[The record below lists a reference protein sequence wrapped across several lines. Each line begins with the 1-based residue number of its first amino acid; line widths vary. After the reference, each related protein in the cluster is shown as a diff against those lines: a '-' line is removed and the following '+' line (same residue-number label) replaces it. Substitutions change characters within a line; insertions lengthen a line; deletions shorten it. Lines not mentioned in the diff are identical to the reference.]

1 MATEPFALQRP
12 QAARSLVSAY
22 YMILFSTGLLVALGM
37 AMVVSSHTVDALAV
51 GESPWAKAREQG
63 IFIAIGI
70 VGGFALSRVPIP
82 AWEKWWAWVAFGG
95 TLAFQ
100 ILVPFIG
107 SSYGGNTNW
116 LMIGDHSVQPAEF
129 LKYGLAVWLG
139 SVLAA
144 KARLLG
150 DWFHLAVPALVG
162 VAMAGGVVV
171 LGHDAGTAFVIGV
184 MAVGTL
190 VVAGVPWRRIGV
202 VVAGLGLAA
211 AVEVLT
217 DSERRTRLEVLFDP
231 SVCDRSAE
239 CWQVNQ
245 AGYALAEGGWFGQGL
260 GASRVKWEWLS
271 QADSDF
277 IFAVIGAE
285 LGLVGCIVVLLLFA
299 VLAVGL
305 FQVVRLHP
313 NRFAQITV
321 GAIGCWL
328 LGQAVINIGMVI
340 RLLPVIGVPLPFV
353 SSGGSA
359 LIAGLAAIGTVIGL
373 MRGDPDIGPLLRA
386 RRGIVATAFGVFAPR
401 RVRT

>member
-1 MATEPFALQRP
+1 MT
-12 QAARSLVSAY
+12 AY
-22 YMILFSTGLLVALGM
+22 CTILFSTGLLVALGL
-37 AMVVSSHTVDALAV
+37 AMVVSSHTVDALAL
-51 GESPWAKAREQG
+51 GESPWATAKEQG
-63 IFIAIGI
+63 LFIAVGI
-70 VGGFALSRVPIP
+70 AGGFALSRVPIP
-82 AWEKWWAWVAFGG
+82 TWEKWWAWAAFGG

-100 ILVPFIG
+100 ILVPIIG
-107 SSYGGNTNW
+107 RSYGGNTNW

-129 LKYGLAVWLG
+129 LKYGLALWLA

-150 DWFHLAVPALVG
+150 SWFHLAIPALAG
-162 VAMAGGVVV
+162 VAVAGGVVV
-171 LGHDAGTAFVIGV
+171 VGHDAGTAFVIGL

-202 VVAGLGLAA
+202 VLVGLTLVAAL
-211 AVEVLT
+211 EVFA
-217 DSERRTRLEVLFDP
+217 DDERRTRIEVLFDP
-231 SVCDRSAE
+231 SVCDRSDD
-239 CWQVNQ
+239 CWQVSQ
-245 AGYALAEGGWFGQGL
+245 ASYALAEGGWFGQGL

-285 LGLVGCIVVLLLFA
+285 LGLVGCIVVLVLFA

-313 NRFAQITV
+313 NRFAQIAV

-340 RLLPVIGVPLPFV
+340 RVLPVIGVPLPFV

-373 MRGDPDIGPLLRA
+373 MRGDPDVGPLLRA
-386 RRGIVATAFGVFAPR
+386 RRGVVARAFGVFAPR
-401 RVRT
+401 KVRS